1 MKRWPLALIAP
12 AAAVAIWSG
21 WVGLGELCG
30 FGPVHVLPGI
40 APRFVVNTAICLP
53 VGMEAYAGFALGVWL
68 RDSGVP
74 DRAKDFARWS
84 AFGALA
90 LGVLG
95 QVAFHV
101 LSSLRVEHAPIWVV
115 VFVSCIPVGVLGLA
129 AALAHLMSEPAETPR
144 AGTVSSPV
152 FTDAQT
158 AALAFYRG
166 TVAAGNPATQNKLAA
181 QFRLSRAEARDVIER
196 GRGGQ
201 LRPATVPAAQAAPAG
216 ILPPVPAGVIPS
228 SNGKP
233 DG

>member
-1 MKRWPLALIAP
+1 MSKRMPRWPLALIAP

-40 APRFVVNTAICLP
+40 APRFVINTAICLP

-101 LSSLRVEHAPIWVV
+101 LSSLHVQHAPIWVV

-129 AALAHLMSEPAETPR
+129 AALAHLMSDPPKTPAG
-144 AGTVSSPV
+144 AVSSAV

-158 AALAFYRG
+158 AALTFYRG
-166 TVAAGNPATQNKLAA
+166 TVAAGNPVTQNKLAA

-196 GRGGQ
+196 SRGGS
-201 LRPATVPAAQAAPAG
+201 PARVPAAG
-216 ILPPVPAGVIPS
+216 VPAVVPPAAAGAL
-228 SNGKP
+228 NGRAA
-233 DG
+233 GE

>member
-1 MKRWPLALIAP
+1 MPRWPLALIAP

-40 APRFVVNTAICLP
+40 APRFVINTAICLP

-101 LSSLRVEHAPIWVV
+101 LSSLHVEHAPIWVV
-115 VFVSCIPVGVLGLA
+115 VFVSCIPVGVLALA
-129 AALAHLMSEPAETPR
+129 VALAHLMSNPPKAP
-144 AGTVSSPV
+144 AGTVSAPV

-158 AALAFYRG
+158 AALAALER
-166 TVAAGNPATQNKLAA
+166 TTAAGNPLSQNKLMA
-181 QFRLSRAEARDVIER
+181 QFRLSRAEARDVAER
-196 GRGGQ
+196 SRGGT
-201 LRPATVPAAQAAPAG
+201 PARVPAARALAG
-216 ILPPVPAGVIPS
+216 SPPPVPAGV
-228 SNGKP
+228 NGNGP
-233 DG
+233 HG

>member
-1 MKRWPLALIAP
+1 MPRWPLALIAP

-40 APRFVVNTAICLP
+40 APRFVINTAICLP

-68 RDSGVP
+68 RNSGVP
-74 DRAKDFARWS
+74 AAAKDFARWS

-101 LSSLRVEHAPIWVV
+101 LSSLHVRHAPIWVV

-129 AALAHLMSEPAETPR
+129 AALAHLMSGTPEDEAKPEPERVPVGVPVKPPLPSVREVRDDHRCGPATEKKIRR
-144 AGTVSSPV
+144 ALRAR
-152 FTDAQT
+152 DAQW
-158 AALAFYRG
+158 AQAF
-166 TVAAGNPATQNKLAA
+166 
-181 QFRLSRAEARDVIER
+181 ER
-196 GRGGQ
+196 GRGGSPA
-201 LRPATVPAAQAAPAG
+201 RVPVAAPAAVPPATVGALNGRAAG
-216 ILPPVPAGVIPS
+216 E
-228 SNGKP
+228 
-233 DG
+233 